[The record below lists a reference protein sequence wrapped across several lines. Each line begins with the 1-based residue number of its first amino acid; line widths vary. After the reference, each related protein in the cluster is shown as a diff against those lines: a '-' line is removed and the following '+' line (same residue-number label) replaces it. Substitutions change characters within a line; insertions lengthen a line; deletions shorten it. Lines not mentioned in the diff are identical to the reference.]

1 MSKNVTSVS
10 DQLQL
15 LQGIIGD
22 KVISDGHVHMDPIQ
36 SKVFLHRISKAL
48 EAARFLENAY
58 SQAEWNRRA
67 YLEKLTDSLGKLKV
81 LRLFKKDAAATATN
95 VIPFPS
101 RTSTPPVP
109 TGGDAA

>member
-1 MSKNVTSVS
+1 MSKMVTTVS
-10 DQLQL
+10 DQLQF
-15 LQGIIGD
+15 LQGLVGD
-22 KVISDGHVHMDPIQ
+22 KVINDGQVHMDPIQ

-67 YLEKLTDSLGKLKV
+67 YLERLTDGLGKLK
-81 LRLFKKDAAATATN
+81 LFKKDAVTPPTN

-101 RTSTPPVP
+101 RTPSPPAP